1 MKDAPNK
8 KSSMWPSADV
18 APWSFGMSLMGM
30 GPSKENAPASRHVN
44 LFVFQFWSMLFARS
58 SLRFDG
64 AKHQYYQKD
73 NKVAEGR
80 HPFALFR
87 NPGMIKSPKVN
98 ANHCRGSS
106 MHSKRCK
113 REEGRFLR
121 VSLCDPPP
129 KRLPSFHEQSHL
141 SPGSSTFEPWMTAGK

>member
-18 APWSFGMSLMGM
+18 APWFPKRT
-30 GPSKENAPASRHVN
+30 PSKENAPASRHVN

-80 HPFALFR
+80 HPFAPFR

-113 REEGRFLR
+113 REEPPAGQVGFFVFHFATLPQKGFPRFTSK
-121 VSLCDPPP
+121 V
-129 KRLPSFHEQSHL
+129 
-141 SPGSSTFEPWMTAGK
+141 T